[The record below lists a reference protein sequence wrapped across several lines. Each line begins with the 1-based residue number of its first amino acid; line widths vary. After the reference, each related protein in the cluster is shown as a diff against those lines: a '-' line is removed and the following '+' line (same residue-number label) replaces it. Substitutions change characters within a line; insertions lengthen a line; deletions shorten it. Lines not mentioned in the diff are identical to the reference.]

1 MHPQSARFA
10 QNDSAIRMLRL
21 GRRRRDIAAQALR
34 EMSNLVGGGLVVGQ
48 FIRQAP
54 ISGLLLLAGAAGWVL
69 LVAIAVLCT
78 KEEDNA

>member
-34 EMSNLVGGGLVVGQ
+34 EMSNLVGLVVGQ